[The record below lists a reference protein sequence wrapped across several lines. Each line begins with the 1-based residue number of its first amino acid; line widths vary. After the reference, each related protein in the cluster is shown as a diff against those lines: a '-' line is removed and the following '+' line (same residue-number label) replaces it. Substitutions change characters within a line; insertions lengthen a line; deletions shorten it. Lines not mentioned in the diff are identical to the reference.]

1 MINFSLVDV
10 KSVTSNVL
18 RSNFNE
24 SDLENL
30 ADSIIETGGI
40 IKPLVVKLTAPE
52 SYTVVNGDFEYY
64 AAVRAREKNPRKC
77 EMVNAFI
84 ISPKIEDL
92 VKKQVTTIEV
102 PVSATQPSI
111 IKPEVTNLDSS
122 RLTNLEL
129 RFEKQLNELKSELTQ
144 ERQRIDDKFKQFE
157 RLIPQEINPLSLLN
171 TLEKDELSIRLQRSR
186 IPGAEKIAKAIV
198 DARDKKSKQVFE
210 DYRDVVKSV
219 KGLGEKTLL
228 TIIDEWCRN

>member
-84 ISPKIEDL
+84 ISPKVEDL
-92 VKKQVTTIEV
+92 IKKQVATIEV
-102 PVSATQPSI
+102 PVTVTQPST
-111 IKPEVTNLDSS
+111 KSETTNLDSS

-144 ERQRIDDKFKQFE
+144 ERQRIDEKFKQFE
-157 RLIPQEINPLSLLN
+157 RIIPQELNPLSLLN
-171 TLEKDELSIRLQRSR
+171 TLEKDELAIRLQRSR
-186 IPGAEKIAKAIV
+186 IPGAEKISKAIV
-198 DARDKKSKQVFE
+198 DARSKKPKQVFE